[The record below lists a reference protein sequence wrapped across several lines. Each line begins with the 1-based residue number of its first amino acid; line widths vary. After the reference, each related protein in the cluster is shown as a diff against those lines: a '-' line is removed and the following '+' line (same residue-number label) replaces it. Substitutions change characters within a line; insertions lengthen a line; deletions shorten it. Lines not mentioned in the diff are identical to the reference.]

1 MTQENLIN
9 KEKKVERKPRTTTKT
24 TKTTPTTTKTTRPPH
39 DDWLLDVEFFQIVQ
53 SKAGEA
59 PQLCLIPAPTID
71 IDQPVSM
78 PDGEGT
84 FHIATHV
91 AGGRMADDCD
101 AILEVRRIIR
111 FRPPPNS
118 IIRVI

>member
-1 MTQENLIN
+1 MDNTKLVRLQELSLT
-9 KEKKVERKPRTTTKT
+9 RKRTPSTSIS
-24 TKTTPTTTKTTRPPH
+24 RRHPH
-39 DDWLLDVEFFQIVQ
+39 VDWLLDVEFFQIVQ
-53 SKAGEA
+53 SKAGVA

-111 FRPPPNS
+111 FRPPPNP